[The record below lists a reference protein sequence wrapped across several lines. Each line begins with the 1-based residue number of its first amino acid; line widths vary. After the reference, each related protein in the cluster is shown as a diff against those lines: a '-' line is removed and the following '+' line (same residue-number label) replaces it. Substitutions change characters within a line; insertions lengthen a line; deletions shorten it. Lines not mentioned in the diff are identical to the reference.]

1 MDGINWAQYALD
13 YDAMCAAN
21 PAYEE
26 NLQHLVSRVDGWQ
39 LPADAKVLDIG
50 AGTGAFICAL
60 SERLPNA
67 QYTHLDF
74 NATMNA
80 RALIKYREHSLNV
93 NVIGSTLADAEIP
106 GHSQDLIICVN
117 ALYAMADPQL
127 VLRRIRRLLKPGG
140 KFFLIDFG
148 REMNVARWSLY
159 LLRSLVQ
166 KHGAI
171 GALGWFWRY
180 RDSLKQ
186 NRKGMQAQRRGNY
199 WLHSPS
205 ELAFAL
211 EDNGWCI
218 EELATC
224 YRGDCDLAICRPY

>member
-1 MDGINWAQYALD
+1 V
-13 YDAMCAAN
+13 DAW
-21 PAYEE
+21 
-26 NLQHLVSRVDGWQ
+26 H

-50 AGTGAFICAL
+50 AGTGAFNCAL

-80 RALIKYREHSLNV
+80 QALIKYRDLSLNV
-93 NVIGSTLADAEIP
+93 NVIESTLADAEIP
-106 GHSQDLIICVN
+106 RQSQDLIICVN

-127 VLRRIRRLLKPGG
+127 VLRRIRRLLKPSG

-148 REMNVARWSLY
+148 REMNVTRWSLY

-180 RDSLKQ
+180 RESLKQ